1 MGKRPWILAFLLILA
16 LAIAIPASVT
26 ALAGPTPQEF
36 AAYGYA
42 FIVDPGAMQPAGNS
56 GRFVTT
62 MEVVQTSPLQSGWEI
77 VNDGALT
84 VYHNSN
90 AKLNLA
96 WVGDQPILLEVE
108 NGRAHG
114 KFVLQ
119 AADGQ
124 TYDGSYNSEISTT
137 EGCTISDVGRWSL
150 NSGQAQAHGTLDVC
164 LNFNRGL
171 GTFAGPVTMTGTRN

>member
-1 MGKRPWILAFLLILA
+1 MGKRPWILAFMLILA

-26 ALAGPTPQEF
+26 ALAGSKPQEF

-42 FIVDPGAMQPAGNS
+42 FIVDPGDMRPAGYS

-62 MEVVQTSPLQSGWEI
+62 MEVVQTSPLGSDWGL
-77 VNDGALT
+77 VNGGALT

-96 WVGDQPILLEVE
+96 WVGGQPILLEVE

-114 KFVLQ
+114 KFTLY

-124 TYDGSYNSEISTT
+124 LYEGSYNSEISTT

-150 NSGQAQAHGTLDVC
+150 NSDQAQARGTLEVC
-164 LNFNRGL
+164 LNFDQNW
-171 GTFAGPVTMTGTRN
+171 GTFVGPVTMTGTYN